1 MVDDLGIDAA
11 HVIFGHTHRRG
22 GPEPVR
28 GTLLWNTGSWVH
40 SPGLLG
46 DSAAVSPYWP
56 GTVCLLGD
64 DGEPEL
70 RHVLDALEPAELER
84 DRPR

>member
-1 MVDDLGIDAA
+1 M
-11 HVIFGHTHRRG
+11 
-22 GPEPVR
+22 
-28 GTLLWNTGSWVH
+28 LWTTGSWGQ